1 MAKTALI
8 TWGGW
13 DGHQP
18 DKVAALFA
26 EILRAEGAEVQ
37 VTDILEC
44 FDDATHCAPVMNC
57 QSTSLR
63 NASHIP
69 P

>member
-1 MAKTALI
+1 MAKALI

-26 EILRAEGAEVQ
+26 EMLRAEGMAG
-37 VTDILEC
+37 
-44 FDDATHCAPVMNC
+44 
-57 QSTSLR
+57 
-63 NASHIP
+63 
-69 P
+69 